1 MLCVL
6 SLLLLI
12 DHDGKQCILVVTIA
26 SNGTTI
32 FGSRHCRWNKN
43 QDLVFLLEVNNLSF
57 FRMIEI
63 AIWHGGRAEAYAHWT
78 SGTDDQKFL
87 SRYND
92 CIHKSTDTCVCTRG
106 PSGIENDSVRRV
118 TSNVTEE
125 FAVNMWTILVALQPA
140 ATDQM
145 GPADF
150 LLGRTLKNVLDV
162 YEHYRL
168 GIENLKSDEIFSFPK
183 F

>member
-1 MLCVL
+1 MEDELKHTPIGPAVL
-6 SLLLLI
+6 MT
-12 DHDGKQCILVVTIA
+12 K
-26 SNGTTI
+26 
-32 FGSRHCRWNKN
+32 
-43 QDLVFLLEVNNLSF
+43 
-57 FRMIEI
+57 
-63 AIWHGGRAEAYAHWT
+63 
-78 SGTDDQKFL
+78 KFL

-106 PSGIENDSVRRV
+106 PIGIENDSVRRV
-118 TSNVTEE
+118 TSTQQG

-140 ATDQM
+140 AHQM

-150 LLGRTLKNVLDV
+150 VGAYTCDVLDV